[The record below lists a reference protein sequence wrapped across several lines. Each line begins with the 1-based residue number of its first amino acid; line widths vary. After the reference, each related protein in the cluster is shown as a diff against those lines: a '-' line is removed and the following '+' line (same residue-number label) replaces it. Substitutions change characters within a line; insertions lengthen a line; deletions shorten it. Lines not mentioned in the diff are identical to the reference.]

1 MHELGMCEAILD
13 TVERRAAGRRVSAFT
28 VRVGTLHRVVEPA
41 MDQAFALA
49 SEGTLA
55 EGAELHLVVLP
66 VRGTCRSC
74 GLTTE
79 SAEPPVACAGCGATD
94 LELSGGDELILE
106 SIEVDAPLR
115 MERSADV
122 PGHTR

>member
-28 VRVGTLHRVVEPA
+28 VRVGTMHRVVEPA

-49 SEGTLA
+49 SEGTVA
-55 EGAELHLVVLP
+55 EGAVLHLVVVP
-66 VRGTCRSC
+66 MRSTCGSC

-79 SAEPPVACAGCGATD
+79 SADPPMVCNGCGATD
-94 LELSGGDELILE
+94 LELSGGDELVLE

-115 MERSADV
+115 AERSPDV

>member
-13 TVERRAAGRRVSAFT
+13 AVERRAAGRRVSAFT

-41 MDQAFALA
+41 MDQAVALV
-49 SEGTLA
+49 SEGTVA
-55 EGAELHLVVLP
+55 EGAKLNVVVVPL
-66 VRGTCRSC
+66 RSTCRSC
-74 GLTTE
+74 GLTNE
-79 SAEPPVACAGCGATD
+79 SAEPPVACAGCGATE

-115 MERSADV
+115 EERSADV

>member
-49 SEGTLA
+49 SEGTVA
-55 EGAELHLVVLP
+55 DGAELHLVVVP

-79 SAEPPVACAGCGATD
+79 SDEPPMACAGCGATD

-115 MERSADV
+115 VERSADV

>member
-28 VRVGTLHRVVEPA
+28 VRVGTLHRGVEPA
-41 MDQAFALA
+41 MDQAFTLA
-49 SEGTLA
+49 SEGTVA
-55 EGAELHLVVLP
+55 EGAVLHLVVVP
-66 VRGTCRSC
+66 VRSTCRSC

-79 SAEPPVACAGCGATD
+79 SAEPPVACAGCAATD
-94 LELSGGDELILE
+94 LELTGGDDLILE

-115 MERSADV
+115 VEGSADV

>member
-13 TVERRAAGRRVSAFT
+13 TVERRAAGRRVLAFT
-28 VRVGTLHRVVEPA
+28 VRVGTMHRVVEPA

-49 SEGTLA
+49 SEGTVA
-55 EGAELHLVVLP
+55 EGAVLHLVVVP
-66 VRGTCRSC
+66 VRSSCRSC

-79 SAEPPVACAGCGATD
+79 SADPPVVCSGCAATD
-94 LELSGGDELILE
+94 LELSGGDDLVLE